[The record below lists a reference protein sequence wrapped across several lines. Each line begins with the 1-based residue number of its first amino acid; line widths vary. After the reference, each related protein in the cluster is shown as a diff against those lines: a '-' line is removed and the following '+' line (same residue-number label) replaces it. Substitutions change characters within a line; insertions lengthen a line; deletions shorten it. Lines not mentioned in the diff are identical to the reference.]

1 VARARRDGLLRAHR
15 HRLRPEDL
23 EDCMSQAVV
32 ELFAHARTGRRF
44 SSPQHLTNVL
54 EQRFLSR
61 VLDRRRAL
69 AGRSPLQAAL
79 EGALPLGDA
88 GGREV
93 ELADPR
99 AEVHPLVLHRLRLRR
114 VARLAPLLT
123 PDQRLVLACQLA
135 GIDRAEFCRAYGWS
149 FEKYRKVA
157 QRARAR
163 LRELVDDGQWVGR
176 EPTARSSR
184 AGSGRQPDVPLRRG
198 GRNREIGTHL

>member
-1 VARARRDGLLRAHR
+1 
-15 HRLRPEDL
+15 
-23 EDCMSQAVV
+23 MSQAVF
-32 ELFAHARTGRRF
+32 ELFAHARAGQRF
-44 SSPQHLTNVL
+44 SSRQHLANVL

-61 VLDRRRAL
+61 VYDRRRAL

-79 EGALPLGDA
+79 EGALPLGGT
-88 GGREV
+88 GGQEV

-99 AEVHPLVLHRLRLRR
+99 AEVHPLVAHRLRLRR

-135 GIDRAEFCRAYGWS
+135 GIDRAEFCRRFDWS

-163 LRELVDDGQWVGR
+163 LRGLVDAEPKVAR
-176 EPTARSSR
+176 EPMVRSSQQSVSSR
-184 AGSGRQPDVPLRRG
+184 AGSDRQPDVPLRRR